1 MVLLTQHF
9 LYSLYLRMKIQPGNR
24 LPPIPQSLLNYSN
37 TSSLPIICTH
47 CNLGFSNERDLN
59 DHLSESSVNPVDKD
73 GIIETLASTQT
84 DYYEARL
91 PDPVIPDDEQ
101 TREFLCSMCN
111 STFRNYKGMR
121 QHIGKVHM
129 TQVSHCICSAC
140 GKTYKHKYALKFHK
154 IQVHERATR
163 VTCPYCIKTLYNKYM
178 LSKHIQ
184 KNHRT

>member
-1 MVLLTQHF
+1 
-9 LYSLYLRMKIQPGNR
+9 MKIQTENK
-24 LPPIPQSLLNYSN
+24 LPALPYSLLNYSN
-37 TSSLPIICTH
+37 TSSLHKICTH
-47 CNLGFSNERDLN
+47 CNVGFSNESDLN
-59 DHLSESSVNPVDKD
+59 EHLSESSVNPVDKE
-73 GIIETLASTQT
+73 GIIESLPNAEK
-84 DYYEARL
+84 DHYEPRL
-91 PDPVIPDDEQ
+91 PYPIIPDDEM
-101 TREFLCSMCN
+101 TREFVCSMCN

-163 VTCPYCIKTLYNKYM
+163 VTCPYCVKTLYNKYM
-178 LSKHIQ
+178 LGRHIE